1 MFVAVTVEVFKRV
14 HARRIKRRH
23 AAHADDQVFRELLDR
38 DIGNL
43 VGHAKEH
50 RTVDFVYAYALGKLA
65 QVRDLRVFIAVILP
79 AFDFGFF
86 AYHLHEQH
94 HGDQHAHGNGGHQVN
109 DYG

>member
-1 MFVAVTVEVFKRV
+1 MIFAHQVHETGAAHGFHRLLVGVRNNQAHAVFVAVTVEVFKRV

-50 RTVDFVYAYALGKLA
+50 RTVDLVYAYALGKLA
-65 QVRDLRVFIAVILP
+65 
-79 AFDFGFF
+79 
-86 AYHLHEQH
+86 
-94 HGDQHAHGNGGHQVN
+94 
-109 DYG
+109 